1 MDLSAMEKMRELG
14 DGESF
19 RHEDLKE
26 MNQIMRGSEREVR
39 SFVEKK
45 KWKLE
50 SGREYEEMREMK
62 RMKRMQRKKTVGNY
76 WRKTKMQ
83 EHIWLLN
90 YM

>member
-19 RHEDLKE
+19 RREDLKE
-26 MNQIMRGSEREVR
+26 INQIMRGSEREVR

-62 RMKRMQRKKTVGNY
+62 RIKRKEKKNS
-76 WRKTKMQ
+76 W
-83 EHIWLLN
+83 
-90 YM
+90 

>member
-19 RHEDLKE
+19 RLEDLKE

-45 KWKLE
+45 KME
-50 SGREYEEMREMK
+50 VREWER
-62 RMKRMQRKKTVGNY
+62 
-76 WRKTKMQ
+76 
-83 EHIWLLN
+83 I
-90 YM
+90 